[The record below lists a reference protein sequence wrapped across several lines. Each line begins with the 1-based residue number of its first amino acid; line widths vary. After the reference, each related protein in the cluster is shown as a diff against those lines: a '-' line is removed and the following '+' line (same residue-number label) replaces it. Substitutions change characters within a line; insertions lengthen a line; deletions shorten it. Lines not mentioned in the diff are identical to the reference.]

1 MKVLITGGTGTVGK
15 ALISQNDN
23 EYISISRNEEN
34 ITNLNRL
41 YPEVKCY
48 VGNIEDKSLLLRV
61 FKEVKPDVVVHA
73 AAMKHIDLMET
84 NPIAGCNVNVIGSL
98 NVAEAS
104 IINDVPITVGVSTDK
119 ACLPE
124 SVYGA
129 SKYIMERVFMNTNT
143 DENRFALT
151 RFANVAHSAGSVLP
165 FWLKLKEAGLGLKL
179 TDPDMNRLIF
189 TKEEAANLINRTID
203 FTRENGGGFIKSYKM
218 KCVNM
223 LDLAKVV
230 SNEGLCTIKPI
241 EIVGKRP
248 GEKTDE
254 DLISEREI
262 KKTYIYGDD
271 IHIRMEDNT
280 EDNRLYE
287 AYNSATAEKMTHNE
301 MMKLVW
307 HDEI

>member
-34 ITNLNRL
+34 ISKLKRE

-48 VGNIEDKSLLLRV
+48 VGNIEDEGLLLRV
-61 FKEVKPDVVVHA
+61 FKEVKPNVVIHS

-84 NPIAGCNVNVIGSL
+84 NPIAGCNVNVMGSL
-98 NVAEAS
+98 NVVHAS
-104 IINDVPITVGVSTDK
+104 LINDVPITIGVSTDK
-119 ACLPE
+119 ACMAE

-129 SKYIMERVFMNTNT
+129 SKYLMERVFMNTNT

-165 FWLKLKEAGLGLKL
+165 FWLNLYEQKKSLKL
-179 TDPDMNRLIF
+179 TDPNMNRLIF
-189 TKEEAANLINRTID
+189 TKEDAASLINRTID
-203 FTRENGGGFIKSYKM
+203 FTRENGGGFVKSYKM

-223 LDLAKVV
+223 LDLVKVI
-230 SNEGLCTIKPI
+230 SDDI

-254 DLISEREI
+254 DLVSEREI
-262 KKTYIYGDD
+262 TRTFIYGDD
-271 IHIRMEDNT
+271 IHIRMDENKGDNKL
-280 EDNRLYE
+280 DRP
-287 AYNSATAEKMTHNE
+287 YNSASAEKMTEEE
-301 MMKLVW
+301 MRKLVW
-307 HDEI
+307 G

>member
-1 MKVLITGGTGTVGK
+1 MKVLITGGTGTVGQAIIK
-15 ALISQNDN
+15 QNDN

-34 ITNLNRL
+34 IAKLKRE

-48 VGNIEDKSLLLRV
+48 VGNIEDEGLLLRV

-84 NPIAGCNVNVIGSL
+84 NPIAGCNVNVMGSL
-98 NVAEAS
+98 NVVQAS
-104 IINDVPITVGVSTDK
+104 LINDVPITIGISTDK
-119 ACLPE
+119 ACMAE

-129 SKYIMERVFMNTNT
+129 SKYLMERVFMNTNT

-165 FWLKLKEAGLGLKL
+165 FWLKLKDDGKPLKL
-179 TDPDMNRLIF
+179 TDPNMNRLIF
-189 TKEEAANLINRTID
+189 TKEDAASLINRTID
-203 FTRENGGGFIKSYKM
+203 FTRENGGGFVKSYKM

-223 LDLAKVV
+223 LDLAKVI
-230 SNEGLCTIKPI
+230 SDDI

-262 KKTYIYGDD
+262 ARTFVYGDD
-271 IHIRMEDNT
+271 IHIRMDENED
-280 EDNRLYE
+280 DNKLDRP
-287 AYNSATAEKMTHNE
+287 YNSVSAEHMTEEE
-301 MMKLVW
+301 MEKLVW
-307 HDEI
+307 G

>member
-34 ITNLNRL
+34 IAKLRRE
-41 YPEVKCY
+41 YPDVKCY
-48 VGNIEDKSLLLRV
+48 VGNIEDEGLLLRV

-84 NPIAGCNVNVIGSL
+84 NPIAGCNVNVMGSL
-98 NVAEAS
+98 NVVQAS
-104 IINDVPITVGVSTDK
+104 LINDVPITIGVSTDK
-119 ACLPE
+119 ACMAE

-129 SKYIMERVFMNTNT
+129 SKYLMERVFMNTNT
-143 DENRFALT
+143 DDNRFALT

-165 FWLKLKEAGLGLKL
+165 FWLNLSREGKPLKL
-179 TDPDMNRLIF
+179 TDPNMNRLIF
-189 TKEEAANLINRTID
+189 TKEDAASLINRTID
-203 FTRENGGGFIKSYKM
+203 FTRENGGGFVKSYKM

-223 LDLAKVV
+223 LDLAKVI
-230 SNEGLCTIKPI
+230 SDDI

-262 KKTYIYGDD
+262 ARTFVYGDD
-271 IHIRMEDNT
+271 IHIRMDENEGDNKL
-280 EDNRLYE
+280 DRP
-287 AYNSATAEKMTHNE
+287 YNSASAEKMTEEE
-301 MMKLVW
+301 MRKLVW
-307 HDEI
+307 G

>member
-301 MMKLVW
+301 MMELVW
-307 HDEI
+307 HDGL

>member
-1 MKVLITGGTGTVGK
+1 MKVLITGGTGSVGK
-15 ALISQNDN
+15 AIIARNDN

-34 ITNLNRL
+34 IAKLKRE

-48 VGNIEDKSLLLRV
+48 VGNIEDEGLLLRV

-84 NPIAGCNVNVIGSL
+84 NPIAGCNVNVMGSL
-98 NVAEAS
+98 NVVHAS
-104 IINDVPITVGVSTDK
+104 LINDVPITIGISTDK
-119 ACLPE
+119 ACMAE

-129 SKYIMERVFMNTNT
+129 SKYLMERVFMNTNT

-165 FWLKLKEAGLGLKL
+165 FWLKLKKEVKPLKL
-179 TDPDMNRLIF
+179 TDPNMNRLIF
-189 TKEEAANLINRTID
+189 TKEDAASLINRTID
-203 FTRENGGGFIKSYKM
+203 FTRENGGGFVKSYKM

-223 LDLAKVV
+223 LDLAKVISEDV
-230 SNEGLCTIKPI
+230 

-254 DLISEREI
+254 DLIAEHELPY
-262 KKTYIYGDD
+262 TYVRGND
-271 IHIRMEDNT
+271 IHIRMEKNDGENKL
-280 EDNRLYE
+280 DVP
-287 AYNSATAEKMTHNE
+287 YNSKSAEKMTPQE
-301 MMKLVW
+301 IKELVEW
-307 HDEI
+307 T

>member
-34 ITNLNRL
+34 IANLRRL

-61 FKEVKPDVVVHA
+61 FKDVKPEVVVHA

-104 IINDVPITVGVSTDK
+104 IINDVPITIGISTDK

-129 SKYIMERVFMNTNT
+129 SKYIMERVFLNTNT

-165 FWLKLKEAGLGLKL
+165 FWLKLKEAGLKLKL

-189 TKEEAANLINRTID
+189 TKEESANLINRTID
-203 FTRENGGGFIKSYKM
+203 FTRENGGGFVKSYKM

-223 LDLAKVV
+223 LDLAKVI
-230 SNEGLCTIKPI
+230 SDKI

-262 KKTYIYGDD
+262 KKTYIYGND
-271 IHIRMEDNT
+271 IHIRMEDNK

-287 AYNSATAEKMTHNE
+287 AYNSATAEKMTNIE
-301 MMKLVW
+301 MMEMVW
-307 HDEI
+307 NEEV

>member
-1 MKVLITGGTGTVGK
+1 LKILITGGTGTVGK

-34 ITNLNRL
+34 IAKLRRE
-41 YPEVKCY
+41 YPDVKCY
-48 VGNIEDKSLLLRV
+48 VGNIEDEGLLLRV

-84 NPIAGCNVNVIGSL
+84 NPIAGCNVNVMGSL
-98 NVAEAS
+98 NVVQAS
-104 IINDVPITVGVSTDK
+104 LINDVPITIGVSTDK
-119 ACLPE
+119 ACMAE

-129 SKYIMERVFMNTNT
+129 SKYLMERVFMNTNT
-143 DENRFALT
+143 DDNKFALT

-165 FWLKLKEAGLGLKL
+165 FWLNLNKEGKPLKL
-179 TDPDMNRLIF
+179 TDPNMNRLIF
-189 TKEEAANLINRTID
+189 TKEDAASLINRTID
-203 FTRENGGGFIKSYKM
+203 FTRENGGGFVKSYKM

-223 LDLAKVV
+223 LDLAKVI
-230 SNEGLCTIKPI
+230 SDDI

-262 KKTYIYGDD
+262 ARTFVYGDD
-271 IHIRMEDNT
+271 IHIRMDENEGDNKL
-280 EDNRLYE
+280 DRP
-287 AYNSATAEKMTHNE
+287 YNSASAEKMTEEE
-301 MMKLVW
+301 MRELVW
-307 HDEI
+307 G

>member
-1 MKVLITGGTGTVGK
+1 VRVLITGGTGTVGK
-15 ALISQNDN
+15 SLIKSNDN
-23 EYISISRNEEN
+23 EYINVSRNEEN
-34 ITNLNRL
+34 IAELKRDF
-41 YPEVKCY
+41 PAVKSY
-48 VGNIEDKSLLLRV
+48 VGNIEDKSLMLRV

-84 NPIAGCNVNVIGSL
+84 NPIAGCNINVMGSM

-104 IINDVPITVGVSTDK
+104 IINNVPITVGVSTDK

-143 DENRFALT
+143 DENRFSLT

-165 FWLKLKEAGLGLKL
+165 FWLKLKSEGKPLKL
-179 TDPDMNRLIF
+179 TDPNMNRLIF
-189 TKEEAANLINRTID
+189 KQEDAADLINRTILD
-203 FTRENGGGFIKSYKM
+203 TKYDGGFVKSYKM

-223 LDLAKVV
+223 LDLAKVI
-230 SNEGLCTIKPI
+230 SDDI
-241 EIVGKRP
+241 EIIGKRP

-262 KKTYIYGDD
+262 GRTYIYGDD
-271 IHIRMEDNT
+271 IHIKMEENQDDNKLT
-280 EDNRLYE
+280 EP
-287 AYNSATAEKMTHNE
+287 YNSKSAEKMTTDE
-301 MMKLVW
+301 IKDLVW
-307 HDEI
+307 G

>member
-23 EYISISRNEEN
+23 EYVSISRNEEN
-34 ITNLNRL
+34 ITNLKRL

-61 FKEVKPDVVVHA
+61 FKDVKPDVVVHA

-165 FWLKLKEAGLGLKL
+165 FWLKLKEAGLKLKL
-179 TDPDMNRLIF
+179 TDPNMNRLIF

-203 FTRENGGGFIKSYKM
+203 FTKENGGGFVKSYKM

-230 SNEGLCTIKPI
+230 SNDEPI

-254 DLISEREI
+254 DLISKREI
-262 KKTYIYGDD
+262 KKTYIHGDD
-271 IHIRMEDNT
+271 IHIKMEDNK

-287 AYNSATAEKMTHNE
+287 AYNSATAKKMTHNE
-301 MMKLVW
+301 MMELVW
-307 HDEI
+307 YDGV

>member
-1 MKVLITGGTGTVGK
+1 MKVLITGGTGTVGQAIIK
-15 ALISQNDN
+15 QNDN

-34 ITNLNRL
+34 IAKLRRE
-41 YPEVKCY
+41 YPDVKCY
-48 VGNIEDKSLLLRV
+48 VGNIEDEGLLLRV

-84 NPIAGCNVNVIGSL
+84 NPIAGCNVNVMGSL
-98 NVAEAS
+98 NVVQAS
-104 IINDVPITVGVSTDK
+104 LINDVPITIGISTDK
-119 ACLPE
+119 ACMAE

-129 SKYIMERVFMNTNT
+129 SKYLMERVFMNTNT

-165 FWLKLKEAGLGLKL
+165 FWLKLKDDGKPLKL

-189 TKEEAANLINRTID
+189 TKEDAASLINRTID
-203 FTRENGGGFIKSYKM
+203 FTRENGGAFVKSYKM

-223 LDLAKVV
+223 LDLAKVI
-230 SNEGLCTIKPI
+230 SDDI

-262 KKTYIYGDD
+262 ARTFIYGDD
-271 IHIRMEDNT
+271 IHIRMDENKGDNKL
-280 EDNRLYE
+280 DRP
-287 AYNSATAEKMTHNE
+287 YNSVSAEHMTEEE
-301 MMKLVW
+301 MEKLVW
-307 HDEI
+307 G

>member
-1 MKVLITGGTGTVGK
+1 MKVLITGGTGTVGQAIIK
-15 ALISQNDN
+15 QNDN

-34 ITNLNRL
+34 IAKLKRE

-48 VGNIEDKSLLLRV
+48 VGNIEDEGLLLRV

-84 NPIAGCNVNVIGSL
+84 NPIAGCNVNVMGSL
-98 NVAEAS
+98 NVVQAS
-104 IINDVPITVGVSTDK
+104 LINDVPITIGISTDK
-119 ACLPE
+119 ACMAE

-129 SKYIMERVFMNTNT
+129 SKYLMERVFMNTNT

-165 FWLKLKEAGLGLKL
+165 FWLKLKDDGKPLKL

-189 TKEEAANLINRTID
+189 TKEDAASLINRTID
-203 FTRENGGGFIKSYKM
+203 FTRENGGGFVKSYKM

-223 LDLAKVV
+223 LDLAKVI
-230 SNEGLCTIKPI
+230 SDDI
-241 EIVGKRP
+241 EIVGKRA

-262 KKTYIYGDD
+262 ARTFIYGDD
-271 IHIRMEDNT
+271 IHIRMDENKGDNKL
-280 EDNRLYE
+280 DRP
-287 AYNSATAEKMTHNE
+287 YNSVSAEHMTEEE
-301 MMKLVW
+301 MEKLVW
-307 HDEI
+307 G

>member
-15 ALISQNDN
+15 ALIAQKDN

-34 ITNLNRL
+34 IAKLKRE
-41 YPEVKCY
+41 YPDVKCY
-48 VGNIEDKSLLLRV
+48 VGNIEDEGLLLRV

-84 NPIAGCNVNVIGSL
+84 NPIAGCNVNVMGSL
-98 NVAEAS
+98 NVVQAS
-104 IINDVPITVGVSTDK
+104 LINDVPITIGISTDK
-119 ACLPE
+119 ACMAE

-129 SKYIMERVFMNTNT
+129 SKYLMERVFMNTNT

-165 FWLKLKEAGLGLKL
+165 FWLNLYEQKKPLKL
-179 TDPDMNRLIF
+179 TDPNMNRLIF
-189 TKEEAANLINRTID
+189 TQEDAANLINRTID
-203 FTRENGGGFIKSYKM
+203 FTKENGGGFVKSYKM

-223 LDLAKVV
+223 LDLAKVI
-230 SNEGLCTIKPI
+230 SDDI

-262 KKTYIYGDD
+262 SRTFIYGDD
-271 IHIRMEDNT
+271 IHIRMEKNEGDNKLS
-280 EDNRLYE
+280 EP
-287 AYNSATAEKMTHNE
+287 YNSASAEHMTKE
-301 MMKLVW
+301 EIEKLVW
-307 HDEI
+307 G

>member
-1 MKVLITGGTGTVGK
+1 MKILITGGTGTVGK

-34 ITNLNRL
+34 ITDLKRD
-41 YPEVKCY
+41 YPNVKCY

-61 FKEVKPDVVVHA
+61 FKEVKPDVVVHS
-73 AAMKHIDLMET
+73 AAMKHIDLMEL

-98 NVAEAS
+98 NVVEAS
-104 IINDVPITVGVSTDK
+104 IINDIPITVGISTDK
-119 ACLPE
+119 ACLSE

-129 SKYIMERVFMNTNT
+129 SKYLMERVFMNTNT
-143 DENRFALT
+143 YDNRFALT

-165 FWLKLKEAGLGLKL
+165 FWLKLKKEGKPLKL
-179 TDPDMNRLIF
+179 TDPNMNRLIF
-189 TKEEAANLINRTID
+189 TKEDAAGLINRTIW
-203 FTRENGGGFIKSYKM
+203 FTRENGGGFVKSYKM

-223 LDLAKVV
+223 LDLAKVI
-230 SNEGLCTIKPI
+230 SDDI

-262 KKTYIYGDD
+262 SRTFIYGDD
-271 IHIRMEDNT
+271 IHIRT
-280 EDNRLYE
+280 EKNKEKNKLSE
-287 AYNSATAEKMTHNE
+287 PYNSASAEKMTTE
-301 MMKLVW
+301 EIEKLVW
-307 HDEI
+307 GY